1 MEINPINNIAGINL
15 KSLKKSTEPEP
26 QKSVDKS
33 ENLIKELDK
42 MSMINNVNIGK
53 KDYELNL
60 SMEELEK
67 RTHKDYLTTKKM
79 LAVDAPEYL
88 ELEEGDKEALAFD
101 IRKRDHSVMAEKT
114 FYQQGDFN
122 MTSDSKLFKP
132 RPWWEE
138 RGYKP
143 DLYGRWIGPDGA
155 VSLPLYEGRMIN
167 HFDFSEKGWV
177 SGKGRSAQWRA
188 IDWSEKV
195 LEPQYLMEAN
205 V

>member
-88 ELEEGDKEALAFD
+88 ELAEGYITKIAVDDNNE
-101 IRKRDHSVMAEKT
+101 II
-114 FYQQGDFN
+114 
-122 MTSDSKLFKP
+122 
-132 RPWWEE
+132 
-138 RGYKP
+138 GYK
-143 DLYGRWIGPDGA
+143 LKQLLFWI
-155 VSLPLYEGRMIN
+155 
-167 HFDFSEKGWV
+167 K
-177 SGKGRSAQWRA
+177 
-188 IDWSEKV
+188 
-195 LEPQYLMEAN
+195 
-205 V
+205 

>member
-67 RTHKDYLTTKKM
+67 RTHKDYLTTKNQF
-79 LAVDAPEYL
+79 LAMGTMFPCVF
-88 ELEEGDKEALAFD
+88 GAFVTTYMY
-101 IRKRDHSVMAEKT
+101 IRT
-114 FYQQGDFN
+114 
-122 MTSDSKLFKP
+122 
-132 RPWWEE
+132 WE
-138 RGYKP
+138 
-143 DLYGRWIGPDGA
+143 
-155 VSLPLYEGRMIN
+155 
-167 HFDFSEKGWV
+167 
-177 SGKGRSAQWRA
+177 
-188 IDWSEKV
+188 
-195 LEPQYLMEAN
+195 
-205 V
+205 